1 MHSRFTWRGRV
12 IACTVW
18 AAVFLPHAADA
29 GETAQSAGVLQSN
42 LDFVWVMVAASLVL
56 LMQVGFMLLEAGM
69 VRSKNAINVAQK
81 NLLDFVFSVVTFA
94 VLGFMLA
101 FGTSSGFLFGYDP
114 GLLMLS
120 GLDSRGLAF
129 FVFQVMFCG
138 TAATIVSGAV
148 AERMRLPAYVLC
160 AVFIS
165 GLVYPVFVHWAW
177 GAALTGNPG
186 AFLAN
191 MGFIDFAGS
200 TVVHGTGAW
209 VALAACIVIGPR
221 AGRFDANGNPVR
233 FHGHSPVLS
242 TTGAFLLFVGWIGFN
257 GGSTLQASADIA
269 HIIANTVLAAAMGA
283 AAGYFVG
290 WHRVKLLLPEKA
302 FSGMLGG
309 LVAVT
314 AGCAVLDASGA
325 MAIGFLG
332 GVSALYGIEVLEN
345 RFKVDDAVGAVG
357 VHGVAGIVG
366 TLGLALLAP
375 AGSLPLARIDQ
386 LAVQTL
392 GSALNFFWA
401 FGLGLAFF
409 HLLRRFVALRVDAA
423 GEDVGLNESEH
434 GTRLGIGHVEDAVG
448 QLVSGKADL
457 SLRLPVAPGDEAER
471 MTVLF
476 NALMDSIENEEIQRG
491 IAKEIRRDDEEAER
505 MKALANATFEAIVIS
520 VDGIIIDGN
529 EAIEDLYGLPLSEL
543 KGKPIRQLT
552 PQEHWDKLD
561 EEMNRS
567 ESGPYEL
574 IAIRSDGE
582 HIPIEIRAREIMYRG
597 KLTRVSAVVD
607 LRERKASE
615 EQIRHLAQHDPL
627 TDLPNRAL
635 FGHRLE
641 QLVGSIENSGNG
653 AAIILIDLD
662 RFKDIND
669 LHGHL
674 VGDKVIQAT
683 AERLL
688 GCTRRT
694 DTVARMGGDE
704 FAIIQRD
711 IQFSNQVA
719 DMAHRL
725 VDVLAQPI
733 NCGDGLILRTGASVG
748 IALCPAH
755 GTDIETIISRAD
767 TALYKAKSLGRNTFC
782 IFEQGMDEAVR
793 KRQRLEAD
801 LSAAIEEEQFELY
814 LQPRLD
820 IATQQI
826 KSYEALIRWN
836 HPVKGLIMPGD
847 FIPVAEQSNRIVAIG
862 EWVLRRAC
870 AIASADLEDERIS
883 VNVSPLQFREKD
895 FVETVRTTLE
905 AASLDPSRLEIE
917 ITENV
922 LIDDDKHALRIL
934 KELKGLGVRVALD
947 DFGTGYSSLGYLSRF
962 PFDAIKIDR
971 TFVQAIQQTEN
982 ALAIVE
988 TIVRLGR
995 ALGMAIVAEGV
1006 ETIEELQLL
1015 AGEGC
1020 NEIQGYL
1027 VGRPEPLSRLCKVPP
1042 QEVIEALDAGSS
1054 ELISQL
1060 KSIAAQMRGSEV
1072 RDAREEEARRKRKAG
1087 S

>member
-1 MHSRFTWRGRV
+1 M
-12 IACTVW
+12 
-18 AAVFLPHAADA
+18 
-29 GETAQSAGVLQSN
+29 
-42 LDFVWVMVAASLVL
+42 
-56 LMQVGFMLLEAGM
+56 
-69 VRSKNAINVAQK
+69 
-81 NLLDFVFSVVTFA
+81 
-94 VLGFMLA
+94 
-101 FGTSSGFLFGYDP
+101 
-114 GLLMLS
+114 
-120 GLDSRGLAF
+120 
-129 FVFQVMFCG
+129 
-138 TAATIVSGAV
+138 
-148 AERMRLPAYVLC
+148 
-160 AVFIS
+160 
-165 GLVYPVFVHWAW
+165 
-177 GAALTGNPG
+177 
-186 AFLAN
+186 
-191 MGFIDFAGS
+191 
-200 TVVHGTGAW
+200 
-209 VALAACIVIGPR
+209 
-221 AGRFDANGNPVR
+221 
-233 FHGHSPVLS
+233 
-242 TTGAFLLFVGWIGFN
+242 
-257 GGSTLQASADIA
+257 
-269 HIIANTVLAAAMGA
+269 
-283 AAGYFVG
+283 
-290 WHRVKLLLPEKA
+290 
-302 FSGMLGG
+302 
-309 LVAVT
+309 
-314 AGCAVLDASGA
+314 
-325 MAIGFLG
+325 
-332 GVSALYGIEVLEN
+332 
-345 RFKVDDAVGAVG
+345 
-357 VHGVAGIVG
+357 
-366 TLGLALLAP
+366 
-375 AGSLPLARIDQ
+375 
-386 LAVQTL
+386 
-392 GSALNFFWA
+392 
-401 FGLGLAFF
+401 
-409 HLLRRFVALRVDAA
+409 
-423 GEDVGLNESEH
+423 
-434 GTRLGIGHVEDAVG
+434 
-448 QLVSGKADL
+448 
-457 SLRLPVAPGDEAER
+457 
-471 MTVLF
+471 
-476 NALMDSIENEEIQRG
+476 
-491 IAKEIRRDDEEAER
+491 
-505 MKALANATFEAIVIS
+505 
-520 VDGIIIDGN
+520 
-529 EAIEDLYGLPLSEL
+529 
-543 KGKPIRQLT
+543 
-552 PQEHWDKLD
+552 
-561 EEMNRS
+561 
-567 ESGPYEL
+567 
-574 IAIRSDGE
+574 
-582 HIPIEIRAREIMYRG
+582 
-597 KLTRVSAVVD
+597 
-607 LRERKASE
+607 
-615 EQIRHLAQHDPL
+615 
-627 TDLPNRAL
+627 

-767 TALYKAKSLGRNTFC
+767 TALYKAKSLGRNTFS